1 MIGAGISGLTVA
13 YELARRGAQVR
24 IFEKSTNV
32 GGLAR
37 TEIVDGVHF
46 DSGPHLFH
54 SNNTK
59 IIEYWKDLLGN
70 AISTPSLFGANYIEG
85 KVYEYPLSKDSIESQ
100 FSKEEVDEIYKD
112 LNSRDLSQL
121 TSAASYAEYV
131 RILAGRFLSEKF
143 FKKYP
148 EKLWGI
154 STNDLSAKFAPRRVE
169 IRESSRAFHSG
180 EGKWAAVLKGGCGT
194 LARAIEQRL
203 NNLGIYVEYSSRFTN
218 FEINDQSSKTIHAIN
233 FNSGKVDVSNGIVI
247 STVPITKIAESFNI
261 KTSLWYRSLK
271 IICILVD
278 NEIQFPNNYDWLY
291 FDSEDTIFHRVTL
304 QNSFSIDGIPKNHTI
319 LSCEIAY
326 SENDSMAN
334 EADNLLIARCISDLK
349 KTHILRDDS
358 KVIKSHLIDAGFVY
372 PGIDIGYEAELN
384 KVSAKIDTID
394 NLYRH
399 GALAEFEYADL
410 QILTAK
416 SIDLAET
423 LLDKDLINLG
433 LVKKMHTKPSKEIY
447 INGRLVGNKFPPFII
462 AEAGLNHNGSLDIA
476 MKLIH
481 EAKNAGVDAIKFQT
495 YKQGR
500 ISKKARTSG
509 YYEDLI
515 DTQES
520 LSDYLDKIILPKEK
534 LAKLF
539 DYAKEIGITLFS
551 TPFDLDSLNLLESLA
566 CPLYKI
572 SSMDI
577 VNLPLI
583 REVAK
588 TKKPI
593 IISTGMSNLADIE
606 EACNQVLNENNPNL
620 ILLHCVSS
628 YPCPSNIANLK
639 KISNLSSVF
648 KTVTGY
654 SDHTTG
660 LDIAIAA
667 CSLGAAVLE
676 KHFTLDRKLDGP
688 DHNFSLIPNEL
699 NQLVVSAKRVF
710 EATQDLGFGI
720 DNSEINTALN
730 LRRSIFYDKNIK
742 KGHKIQLSDLT
753 IKSPGIGLHPRY
765 LDQIIGSSINCDVI
779 ADTPVIFSHFLD
791 KNK

>member
-384 KVSAKIDTID
+384 KVSAKIDEV
-394 NLYRH
+394 Y
-399 GALAEFEYADL
+399 ALS
-410 QILTAK
+410 Q
-416 SIDLAET
+416 
-423 LLDKDLINLG
+423 NLG
-433 LVKKMHTKPSKEIY
+433 KWK
-447 INGRLVGNKFPPFII
+447 
-462 AEAGLNHNGSLDIA
+462 
-476 MKLIH
+476 
-481 EAKNAGVDAIKFQT
+481 
-495 YKQGR
+495 
-500 ISKKARTSG
+500 
-509 YYEDLI
+509 
-515 DTQES
+515 
-520 LSDYLDKIILPKEK
+520 
-534 LAKLF
+534 
-539 DYAKEIGITLFS
+539 
-551 TPFDLDSLNLLESLA
+551 
-566 CPLYKI
+566 
-572 SSMDI
+572 
-577 VNLPLI
+577 
-583 REVAK
+583 
-588 TKKPI
+588 
-593 IISTGMSNLADIE
+593 
-606 EACNQVLNENNPNL
+606 
-620 ILLHCVSS
+620 
-628 YPCPSNIANLK
+628 
-639 KISNLSSVF
+639 
-648 KTVTGY
+648 
-654 SDHTTG
+654 
-660 LDIAIAA
+660 
-667 CSLGAAVLE
+667 
-676 KHFTLDRKLDGP
+676 
-688 DHNFSLIPNEL
+688 
-699 NQLVVSAKRVF
+699 
-710 EATQDLGFGI
+710 
-720 DNSEINTALN
+720 
-730 LRRSIFYDKNIK
+730 
-742 KGHKIQLSDLT
+742 
-753 IKSPGIGLHPRY
+753 
-765 LDQIIGSSINCDVI
+765 
-779 ADTPVIFSHFLD
+779 
-791 KNK
+791 